1 VIFQRNFRVNFEVP
15 DPRMG
20 AEFAKS
26 EELRRTTKR
35 VGSNLAAIAGRA
47 VAISL
52 DETHKDG
59 V

>member
-26 EELRRTTKR
+26 EELRRTTR